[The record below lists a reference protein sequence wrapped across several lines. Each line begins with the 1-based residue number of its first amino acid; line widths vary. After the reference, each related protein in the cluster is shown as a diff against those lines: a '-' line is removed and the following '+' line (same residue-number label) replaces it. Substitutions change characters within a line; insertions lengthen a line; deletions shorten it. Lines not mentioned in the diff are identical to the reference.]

1 LGLPFDHH
9 EGLVVKLAESRPRL
23 EMILQMVMVVLLKVG
38 EQVVLPLPSQSL
50 MDQEGH
56 LRLPF
61 FNWGYHILPLMG
73 KSEGQILLFCRLII
87 VRLRE

>member
-1 LGLPFDHH
+1 
-9 EGLVVKLAESRPRL
+9 
-23 EMILQMVMVVLLKVG
+23 MILQMVMVVLLKVG

-61 FNWGYHILPLMG
+61 FNWGYHILSLMR
-73 KSEGQILLFCRLII
+73 KSEGQVLLFCRLII
-87 VRLRE
+87 IRLRE

>member
-1 LGLPFDHH
+1 
-9 EGLVVKLAESRPRL
+9 
-23 EMILQMVMVVLLKVG
+23 MILQMVMVVLLKVG

-61 FNWGYHILPLMG
+61 FNWGYHILPLMR
-73 KSEGQILLFCRLII
+73 KSEGQVLLFCRLII
-87 VRLRE
+87 VRLREEACPASTVVAC